1 MMGLGS
7 LLSDPT
13 YSDTRTLLNIADMIS
28 DPDRKR
34 LTEQLREL
42 HAALKKIDAARRSLS
57 EVEAELLRREQKV
70 VADEAAN
77 AKRSADL
84 DEREV
89 RAQAL
94 LHRAE
99 QGIAELAALKADL
112 KSKMAA

>member
-1 MMGLGS
+1 MLGLGTTIS
-7 LLSDPT
+7 SGASGAETTLRIVDLLT
-13 YSDTRTLLNIADMIS
+13 
-28 DPDRKR
+28 DREA
-34 LTEQLREL
+34 LVAQLREL
-42 HAALKKIDAARRSLS
+42 AKGMERIQAAREQLG

-89 RAQAL
+89 RVQAMQQ
-94 LHRAE
+94 RAE

-112 KSKMAA
+112 KSRMAA